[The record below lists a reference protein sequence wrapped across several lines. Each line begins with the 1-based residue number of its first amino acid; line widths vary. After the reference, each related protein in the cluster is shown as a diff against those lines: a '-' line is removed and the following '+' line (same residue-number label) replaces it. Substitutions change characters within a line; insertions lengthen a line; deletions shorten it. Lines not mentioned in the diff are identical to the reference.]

1 MTTTPFEDLAV
12 RPLDSLE
19 VRWMVPG
26 PLRRDLRDWFTRFP
40 VTTEARYDIY
50 LLRPLPGLSVKV
62 RGGDSLDVKAYRG
75 SRGTLTMPGHCR
87 GRLESWRKWS
97 FPYDPE
103 QAEDDRTA
111 GWVTVR
117 KSRRRS
123 WIPLPADR
131 DDAPGDRSGDRTG
144 NSGGDGLAGTG
155 CAVELTEADPGSQP
169 WWSVG
174 FEATG
179 SAELLDRALRH
190 AASLVFG
197 CHFPAGTELSLR
209 TSRSYAQWLYELP
222 NRVPWTRRA
231 RGRG

>member
-1 MTTTPFEDLAV
+1 MTTTPVEDLAV
-12 RPLDSLE
+12 TALDSLE

-26 PLRRDLRDWFTRFP
+26 PLHKEARDWFTRFP
-40 VTTEARYDIY
+40 ATTEARYDIY
-50 LLRPLPGLSVKV
+50 LLLPRLPGFSVKV
-62 RGGDSLDVKAYRG
+62 RNGNSLDVKAYRG
-75 SRGTLTMPGHCR
+75 SRGILTVPGHCR

-97 FPYDPE
+97 FPYGPGV
-103 QAEDDRTA
+103 AEVGRTA

-131 DDAPGDRSGDRTG
+131 HEATADRTG
-144 NSGGDGLAGTG
+144 TGTGTRPGGTG

-179 SAELLDRALRH
+179 SADLLDSALRH
-190 AASLVFG
+190 AAGLVFG
-197 CHFPAGTELSLR
+197 GHFPAVTELSLR
-209 TSRSYAQWLYELP
+209 ASRSYAQWLYERKFT
-222 NRVPWTRRA
+222 NGRVWA
-231 RGRG
+231 G